1 MVVELCDRLTLTF
14 SFSASTAPIECV
26 LRSPLSA
33 APRGSEQLA
42 TLPEP
47 PRAACR
53 GAQQHQ
59 LQKHV
64 LV

>member
-33 APRGSEQLA
+33 APRGSE
-42 TLPEP
+42 P
-47 PRAACR
+47 PRLSPSPRERPAEARNNINC
-53 GAQQHQ
+53 
-59 LQKHV
+59 KSMY
-64 LV
+64 